1 MGGGKINNRNSNID
15 MIRIVAMLLVVALH
29 CMDYGGFIKLSEAN
43 LFLSLFVSLNHTIS
57 ICAVNCFALI
67 SGYLLTD
74 CKKRW
79 NKLAGLWVEV
89 CFYSAFFAVLFNIV
103 FPKKVTLLSVCK
115 SFFPIST
122 NQYWYFTAYVGLFFL
137 MPTLN
142 AIVTFRSEQEFK
154 KDIFNVVLLFSLYA
168 FFIKD
173 DIFFLNRGFSV
184 WWLAI
189 VYILGAGIKKYRME
203 ERFSRQTL
211 QLLLISDVLITSVL
225 KLLMQKYGINI
236 WGRLYSYNAP
246 NIIFMAVVLFMLFL
260 KIDFK
265 NFLLKEKGLRILSSA
280 TFGVYLIHNNNYFN
294 DLVFKNIFINVPT
307 DNVII
312 FILCFYFSIASV
324 YATCTVIELLRIRF
338 FCAIK
343 GCFVLASKA
352 KSNLLDN

>member
-1 MGGGKINNRNSNID
+1 
-15 MIRIVAMLLVVALH
+15 MIRIFAMLLVVALH

-43 LFLSLFVSLNHTIS
+43 PFLYLFVSLNHTIS

-74 CKKRW
+74 GKKRW
-79 NKLAGLWVEV
+79 HKLANLWMVV
-89 CFYSAFFAVLFNIV
+89 FFYSVYFSVLFNIV
-103 FPKKVTLLSVCK
+103 FPEKVTFLSVCK
-115 SFFPIST
+115 NFFPIST
-122 NQYWYFTAYVGLFFL
+122 NQYWYFMAYVGLFFL

-142 AIVTFRSEQEFK
+142 AIVTSCSEQEFK
-154 KDIFNVVLLFSLYA
+154 KGIFNVVLLFSLYA
-168 FFIKD
+168 FFIKE

-203 ERFSRQTL
+203 ERFSRKTL
-211 QLLLISDVLITSVL
+211 QLFLISDVLITSVL

-265 NFLLKEKGLRILSSA
+265 KFLLKGKVLRLFSSA

-294 DLVFKNIFINVPT
+294 DLIFKNIFINIPT

-312 FILCFYFSIASV
+312 FVFCFYFSIVFV
-324 YATCTVIELLRIRF
+324 YVACTVLELLRIKF
-338 FCAIK
+338 FSVIK
-343 GCFVLASKA
+343 VCFILASK
-352 KSNLLDN
+352 KTSKL

>member
-1 MGGGKINNRNSNID
+1 M
-15 MIRIVAMLLVVALH
+15 
-29 CMDYGGFIKLSEAN
+29 
-43 LFLSLFVSLNHTIS
+43 
-57 ICAVNCFALI
+57 
-67 SGYLLTD
+67 
-74 CKKRW
+74 
-79 NKLAGLWVEV
+79 
-89 CFYSAFFAVLFNIV
+89 
-103 FPKKVTLLSVCK
+103 
-115 SFFPIST
+115 
-122 NQYWYFTAYVGLFFL
+122 
-137 MPTLN
+137 
-142 AIVTFRSEQEFK
+142 
-154 KDIFNVVLLFSLYA
+154 LFSLYA

-225 KLLMQKYGINI
+225 KLLMQKCGINI

-265 NFLLKEKGLRILSSA
+265 NFFLKEKGLRILSSA

-338 FCAIK
+338 FCVIK
-343 GCFVLASKA
+343 GCFVLASKT

>member
-1 MGGGKINNRNSNID
+1 M
-15 MIRIVAMLLVVALH
+15 
-29 CMDYGGFIKLSEAN
+29 
-43 LFLSLFVSLNHTIS
+43 
-57 ICAVNCFALI
+57 
-67 SGYLLTD
+67 
-74 CKKRW
+74 
-79 NKLAGLWVEV
+79 
-89 CFYSAFFAVLFNIV
+89 
-103 FPKKVTLLSVCK
+103 
-115 SFFPIST
+115 
-122 NQYWYFTAYVGLFFL
+122 
-137 MPTLN
+137 
-142 AIVTFRSEQEFK
+142 
-154 KDIFNVVLLFSLYA
+154 
-168 FFIKD
+168 
-173 DIFFLNRGFSV
+173 NRGFSV

-225 KLLMQKYGINI
+225 KLLMLKCGINI

-246 NIIFMAVVLFMLFL
+246 NIIFMTVVLFMLFL

-265 NFLLKEKGLRILSSA
+265 NFFLKEKGLTILSSA

-343 GCFVLASKA
+343 GCFVLASKT